1 MKIVLVEDDKFLRSV
16 LERKLS
22 ENGFQVVS
30 VINGNEALDKIV
42 IERPDLILLDIILPQ
57 KSGFFILEKIKQ
69 DPQFKNIPVLVI
81 SNLSQAEDIEKAKN
95 LGASEYLVKA
105 KISLEDLVNKIT
117 YYKSR
122 SN

>member
-30 VINGNEALDKIV
+30 VINGNEALEKIL
-42 IERPDLILLDIILPQ
+42 IERPELILLDIILPQ

-69 DPQFKNIPVLVI
+69 DPQFKNVPVLVI

-105 KISLEDLVNKIT
+105 KISLEDLVNKVKS
-117 YYKSR
+117 YKSKT
-122 SN
+122 S